1 MSDEFRTA
9 SKRKKI
15 AVLVFLLVI
24 VPSGLFLVRSGK
36 HTFRQLPYIGE
47 KEVNAPG
54 DTSYWTIPP
63 FSFTDQ
69 DGHTITDRTVKDK
82 VLVVDFIFT
91 SCPKQCPRM
100 STEMQQLWFKLQ
112 EKIGDDGLK
121 DVLFLSHTVDPEH
134 DTPPVLKEYAKKLQA
149 DTAHWKFLTGDATA
163 IYRQGN
169 QGYLLSAM
177 RDSTAAD
184 QFVHSPHFVLVDKR
198 QHIRGMYDGT
208 VTASVDTLS
217 TDLQAL
223 LSEEHDRAMK
233 MKAAK

>member
-1 MSDEFRTA
+1 MNAEVRTA
-9 SKRKKI
+9 SKRKKTAI
-15 AVLVFLLVI
+15 LVFLLVI
-24 VPSGLFLVRSGK
+24 VPSGLFLVRSG
-36 HTFRQLPYIGE
+36 HHHFRQLPYIGE

-54 DTSYWTIPP
+54 DTSYFTVPP

-69 DGHTITDRTVKDK
+69 DGHTITDETVKDK

-100 STEMQQLWFKLQ
+100 TTEMQQLYFKLQ

-121 DVLFLSHTVDPEH
+121 GVMFLSHSVDPEH
-134 DTPPVLKEYAKKLQA
+134 DTPEVLKEYAHKYQA
-149 DTAHWKFLTGDATA
+149 DTAHWKFLTGDATT

-169 QGYLLSAM
+169 QGYLLSAL

-184 QFVHSPHFVLVDKR
+184 QFVHSPNFVLVDKR
-198 QHIRGMYDGT
+198 RHIRGVYDGT

-217 TDLQAL
+217 TDIQAL
-223 LSEEHDRAMK
+223 LSEEHDRML
-233 MKAAK
+233 AAKKK